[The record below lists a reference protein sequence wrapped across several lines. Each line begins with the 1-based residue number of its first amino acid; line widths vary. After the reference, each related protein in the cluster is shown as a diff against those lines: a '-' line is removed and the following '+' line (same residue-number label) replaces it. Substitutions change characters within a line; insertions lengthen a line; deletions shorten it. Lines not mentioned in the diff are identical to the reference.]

1 MSVHSSNQSQNITI
15 WITPMFH
22 PNPATSAGALLAER
36 LAAFEQANPD
46 ISINVRLKDEN
57 GPGGLLKTLMAA
69 RYAAPSA
76 LPDVVALNP
85 VSLDIGAMEELIIPL
100 DGLIERPDTPE
111 WYDHALAVT
120 HVDGIFFGIPFAS
133 EADVLAYKIDQ
144 YPSSPYTWADILA
157 EPASFVFTVDDP
169 DATFTLTQYLAHE
182 GPILDDDGQL
192 TIDTTIL
199 GDVLTFYE
207 AANSSNI
214 LPSGGHQYASTTETW
229 TALRNGLT
237 ASAVTSL
244 SLFMTEG
251 DLETTFA
258 IPLPT
263 RNESGICPAKTWS
276 WAIVTSDP
284 TRQSIVSQLLTW
296 LTQPEFLG
304 PWTHALG
311 MLPPTKSGLSYWPE
325 GVETAIVSNLVTV
338 AQPEPF
344 GETLANFGPPLH
356 TAVKAVLDGMT
367 PSSAALAA
375 AQAIQNP

>member
-1 MSVHSSNQSQNITI
+1 MTI
-15 WITPMFH
+15 WVTPTFH
-22 PNPATSAGALLAER
+22 PDQATPAGALLAER
-36 LAAFEQANPD
+36 LAAFEQANPN

-57 GPGGLLKTLMAA
+57 GPGGLLKTLMATS
-69 RYAAPSA
+69 YAAPSA
-76 LPDVVALNP
+76 LPDVITLNP
-85 VSLDIGAMEELIIPL
+85 ASLNIGATEELIIPL
-100 DGLIERPDTPE
+100 DGLVEAPDTPE
-111 WYDHALAVT
+111 WYDHALAIT
-120 HVDGIFFGIPFAS
+120 HIDGGFFGLPFAS
-133 EADVLAYKIDQ
+133 EADVLVYKIDQ

-157 EPASFVFTVDDP
+157 VPASFVFPANDP
-169 DATFTLTQYLAHE
+169 YATFTLTQYLAHE
-182 GPILDDDGQL
+182 GPLFDDDGQL

-207 AANSSNI
+207 SAHTFNI
-214 LPSGGHQYASTTETW
+214 LPLGVHQYASTTETW

-244 SLFMTEG
+244 SSFLTEG

-284 TRQSIVSQLLTW
+284 ARQNIAGQLLTW

-311 MLPPTKSGLSYWPE
+311 MLPSTKSGLSHWPE

-338 AQPEPF
+338 AQPQPF
-344 GETLANFGPPLH
+344 GETLAIFGPPLH
-356 TAVKAVLDGMT
+356 AAVKAVLSGAT

-375 AQAIQNP
+375 AQTIQNP

>member
-1 MSVHSSNQSQNITI
+1 MTI
-15 WITPMFH
+15 WVPPTFH
-22 PNPATSAGALLAER
+22 PDQATSAGALLADR
-36 LAAFEQANPD
+36 LASFEQANPN

-57 GPGGLLKTLMAA
+57 GPGGLLKTLMATSF
-69 RYAAPSA
+69 AAPSA
-76 LPDVVALNP
+76 LPDVIILNP
-85 VSLDIGAMEELIIPL
+85 ASLDIGATEELIIPL
-100 DGLIERPDTPE
+100 DGLVEAPDTPE

-120 HVDGIFFGIPFAS
+120 HIDGGFFGLPFAS
-133 EADVLAYKIDQ
+133 EADVLVYKIDQ

-157 EPASFVFTVDDP
+157 VPASFVFPANDP
-169 DATFTLTQYLAHE
+169 DATFTLAQYLAHE
-182 GPILDDDGQL
+182 GSIYDDDGQL

-207 AANSSNI
+207 TAYSINI
-214 LPSGGHQYASTTETW
+214 LPLGVNQYASTTETW

-244 SLFMTEG
+244 SSFLTEG

-263 RNESGICPAKTWS
+263 RNESGFCPAKTWS
-276 WAIVTSDP
+276 WAIATSDP
-284 TRQSIVSQLLTW
+284 ARQIIAGQLITW
-296 LTQPEFLG
+296 LTKPEFLG

-311 MLPPTKSGLSYWPE
+311 MLPSTKSGFSYWPE

-338 AQPEPF
+338 AQPKPF
-344 GETLANFGPPLH
+344 GETLAIFGPPLH
-356 TAVKAVLDGMT
+356 AAVMAVLSGAT